1 MEHQTILFCDAE
13 VSPFVTSDRG
23 SALLPRDELISF
35 DVQIES
41 FEVWTAQFRASCYKT
56 ARITKSLHFR
66 NNSFVR
72 FS

>member
-41 FEVWTAQFRASCYKT
+41 FEVWTAQFRASC
-56 ARITKSLHFR
+56 
-66 NNSFVR
+66 
-72 FS
+72 